1 MAVRVPLRRSAH
13 KRAARGRGL
22 RLRPGVRARRLRRRP
37 HDGRAVAGRE
47 ARDQPSRPCRPRV
60 PQLARGARVTNDR
73 RKTRAAAL
81 SIASN
86 SLLIALKIV
95 AGVVTGSV
103 AILTEAAHSSIDLLA
118 SLIAFFSR
126 RKGAEPADDSHPY
139 GHAKLENLAAA
150 IEGMLILVGAGV
162 IVYESIHRLT
172 VGASVDRLGFG
183 IAVVG
188 FSAFANF
195 GVSSYL
201 YKQARATESPALAG
215 DAAHLRTDAWT
226 SVGVL
231 VGLSLVAITGID
243 ALDSI
248 TALVVACAIVA
259 SGVRLVTSSS
269 RVLVDEALP
278 ADELDSIREIM
289 FEHEGGEVLGF
300 HALRARRAGSRRYV
314 DMHVQFREGTTL
326 ERAHELAHE
335 LQGDIRA
342 RLRDADVLI
351 HLEPASA
358 LREVDGGRGSH
369 GQSHA
374 EVADVAVH

>member
-13 KRAARGRGL
+13 KRAARRRWL

-60 PQLARGARVTNDR
+60 PRLAGGANVTNDR

-118 SLIAFFSR
+118 SLIAFFSL
-126 RKGAEPADDSHPY
+126 RKAAEPADASHPY
-139 GHAKLENLAAA
+139 GHAKLEKLAAA

-162 IVYESIHRLT
+162 IVS
-172 VGASVDRLGFG
+172 
-183 IAVVG
+183 
-188 FSAFANF
+188 
-195 GVSSYL
+195 
-201 YKQARATESPALAG
+201 
-215 DAAHLRTDAWT
+215 
-226 SVGVL
+226 
-231 VGLSLVAITGID
+231 
-243 ALDSI
+243 
-248 TALVVACAIVA
+248 

-278 ADELDSIREIM
+278 ANELDIVRQIM
-289 FEHEGGEVLGF
+289 RAHEGSEVLGF
-300 HALRARRAGSRRYV
+300 HALRARRAGSRRYI
-314 DMHVQFREGTTL
+314 DMHVQFRHGTSL
-326 ERAHELAHE
+326 ERAHELAHQ
-335 LQGDIRA
+335 LQADIRD
-342 RLRDADVLI
+342 RLGGSADVLI
-351 HLEPASA
+351 HLEPESA
-358 LREVDGGRGSH
+358 LRQVDSGREADGED
-369 GQSHA
+369 HA
-374 EVADVAVH
+374 EIPRVAVHEQQNGRD